1 MKFVEGC
8 GGSMEI
14 RFKLNPKN
22 EKDKVIM
29 DVLSGEYSP
38 SETIKNILYKMGTNG
53 EKGQRMSYERQSDCV
68 NVSTEVKTKPI
79 YGNEGNRTDA
89 SSDNGK
95 CRSKEDEDIAYY
107 FNN

>member
-1 MKFVEGC
+1 
-8 GGSMEI
+8 MEI

-22 EKDKVIM
+22 EKDKVII

-53 EKGQRMSYERQSDCV
+53 VVGQQMSIEGQSDYV
-68 NVSTEVKTKPI
+68 NVSNGVKI
-79 YGNEGNRTDA
+79 NLIDGNEGNRTDG
-89 SSDNGK
+89 SFDGDK
-95 CRSKEDEDIAYY
+95 CQSMEDKGIAYF